1 MEIWR
6 LFVVSCGAL
15 HSARYVQSRG
25 YLRGIDRV
33 PHSER
38 RNEGRRLANHGT
50 DFGSWVVV
58 GLLFGSSGGGSRVD
72 LVGDDAGQVRDVRRG
87 ATASRAL
94 RALTGGLQAGA
105 AMTGVTRGRRR
116 V

>member
-15 HSARYVQSRG
+15 HSARYAQSRG

-105 AMTGVTRGRRR
+105 AMTGATRSRRR

>member
-72 LVGDDAGQVRDVRRG
+72 LVGDYAGQVRDVRRG
-87 ATASRAL
+87 AL
-94 RALTGGLQAGA
+94 RALTGGLKASA
-105 AMTGVTRGRRR
+105 AMTGVTRGFSR